1 MATAEVLTEK
11 QEQIRDQVKQAFG
24 FVPNLVETLIENN
37 PTVAEFYLTGSDL
50 LGKGSFSEKEH
61 QAVIIAVSSN
71 NGCNYCTTAH
81 SAMAKNA
88 GIPEEDIKAIADQK
102 APSDDRLAALVEAT
116 WLIQEKEGWLKED
129 DLQKLEQNGVSKS
142 DVYEIISLIGLKTVS
157 NYVNHIN
164 GTEIDPQFKG

>member
-1 MATAEVLTEK
+1 MATTEVLTEK
-11 QEQIRDQVKQAFG
+11 QEQIRNQVKQAFG
-24 FVPNLVETLIENN
+24 FVPNVVETMIEHN

-61 QAVIIAVSSN
+61 QAVIIAVSSY

-81 SAMAKNA
+81 SALAKKA
-88 GIPEEDIKAIADQK
+88 GVADEDIKALADQA
-102 APSDDRLAALVEAT
+102 APSEERLSALAEAT
-116 WLIQEKEGWLKED
+116 WLIQDKDGWLKED
-129 DLQKLEQNGVSKS
+129 DMQKLKQKGVTKS